1 MQMDRKNR
9 RRTLALG
16 ATALAMTLVPLALIA
31 SSASAA
37 TVASVSHASAAA
49 RTMVAGHAS
58 AAGTIDGGFSLIS
71 SNSGGANLRA
81 GDTTGSTR
89 LEYLPNG
96 TEVLMICWIT
106 GQTVSPPNSNYTS
119 NRWFKVEPE
128 YDFTIG
134 YVHSSLVIDQANVG
148 EC

>member
-1 MQMDRKNR
+1 MYRNR
-9 RRTLALG
+9 HRAVGLAATLAVVL
-16 ATALAMTLVPLALIA
+16 TPLMISA

-37 TVASVSHASAAA
+37 TAAPTSLA
-49 RTMVAGHAS
+49 GAAVHTTAVGHALP
-58 AAGTIDGGFSLIS
+58 AGTIDGGYSLIS

-81 GDTTGSTR
+81 AATMNSKSY
-89 LEYLPNG
+89 EYLGNG
-96 TEVLMICWIT
+96 TEVLMICWTT

-128 YDFTIG
+128 YDPTVG
-134 YVHSSLVIDQANVG
+134 YVHSSLVIDQANVR

>member
-1 MQMDRKNR
+1 MYTDQKNR
-9 RRTLALG
+9 RRTLGLAAAL
-16 ATALAMTLVPLALIA
+16 TVVLVPLMIGA

-37 TVASVSHASAAA
+37 TVAPASHAGAVV
-49 RTMVAGHAS
+49 RTTAS
-58 AAGTIDGGFSLIS
+58 VHVSPAGTIDGGFSLIS

-81 GDTTGSTR
+81 ASTMNSYSY
-89 LEYLPNG
+89 EYLGNG
-96 TEVLMICWIT
+96 TEVLMICWTT

-128 YDFTIG
+128 YDPTVG
-134 YVHSSLVIDQANVG
+134 YVHSSLVIDQANVR